1 MPHLSFPPIRLKKRK
16 YSLNYDKK
24 INSKKQKKISSI
36 SMNDITTNEQ
46 QNSVIKKELDSVIKL
61 DEFKHLSDL
70 LDFEVLKKKI
80 KLKDGFYTMHLD
92 VFLDYC
98 DSFDYLSMDKDD
110 VKKEVFKLL
119 HKNNY
124 IFNMFN
130 EDTNELEFKFSK
142 NLIKDTILQHI
153 KIYMNKNDTYIIPV
167 EFFIRRKLN
176 IKRIEKLFENELELF
191 KDFNV
196 FIYKQKN

>member
-70 LDFEVLKKKI
+70 LDFEVLKKKNQ
-80 KLKDGFYTMHLD
+80 T
-92 VFLDYC
+92 
-98 DSFDYLSMDKDD
+98 
-110 VKKEVFKLL
+110 
-119 HKNNY
+119 
-124 IFNMFN
+124 
-130 EDTNELEFKFSK
+130 
-142 NLIKDTILQHI
+142 
-153 KIYMNKNDTYIIPV
+153 
-167 EFFIRRKLN
+167 
-176 IKRIEKLFENELELF
+176 
-191 KDFNV
+191 
-196 FIYKQKN
+196 